1 MRYFHRALIWLPA
14 LGLILSLQGC
24 LLEYFFTPKISAGEL
39 PVDPQI
45 EPLRTAYI
53 SHCGRCHLLI
63 APRYFN
69 REHPIDA
76 FAARYVAARILT
88 RREADEA
95 AAYIRILAANID
107 QPTPRVSATA
117 RPTASPTTSSTPSPE
132 PSPSPSPEVS
142 SELSPNSSPENSP
155 SPVISPRA
163 SSSP

>member
-95 AAYIRILAANID
+95 AAYIRILAANTD
-107 QPTPRVSATA
+107 QPTPRVSPTA
-117 RPTASPTTSSTPSPE
+117 RPTASPTTSSTPSA
-132 PSPSPSPEVS
+132 SPSPSPEI
-142 SELSPNSSPENSP
+142 SPNSSPENSP
-155 SPVISPRA
+155 NPIIGPTVSPSP
-163 SSSP
+163 

>member
-117 RPTASPTTSSTPSPE
+117 RPTVSPMPSTTPSATQ
-132 PSPSPSPEVS
+132 SPSPSPEA
-142 SELSPNSSPENSP
+142 SPNSSPENSP
-155 SPVISPRA
+155 SPVISPTV